1 MIKYIKINNFDTV
14 ENHVLSHP
22 DKLYETQD
30 FIYWLAYYGGCAAL
44 KRKAKN
50 SCSGHTKDKIEIV
63 AYYNKEDLE

>member
-1 MIKYIKINNFDTV
+1 MIKYVRITNFDTV

-22 DKLYETQD
+22 DKPYETQD
-30 FIYWLAYYGGCAAL
+30 FIYWLEYHGGCAAL

-50 SCSGHTKDKIEIV
+50 SSYGHVKDKVDLI